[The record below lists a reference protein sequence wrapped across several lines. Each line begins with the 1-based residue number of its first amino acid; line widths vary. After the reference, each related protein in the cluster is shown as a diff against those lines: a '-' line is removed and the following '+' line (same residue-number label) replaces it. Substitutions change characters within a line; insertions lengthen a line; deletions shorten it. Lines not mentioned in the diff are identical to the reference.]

1 MSRPPKA
8 LLLPVV
14 MACLQLAGC
23 ASYEP
28 AVLTPAVTLS
38 PEAVT
43 LGRSNP
49 DSTQRSFGLDVT
61 RNESDSLFNIEVLP
75 GVRVRS
81 VSPGGAAAT
90 SGLQA
95 GDIILAIDEVE
106 VNQPD
111 AIRALEQQTE
121 QNSFAF
127 TVRRDTTVFEA
138 VVVARQANAA
148 SAPVELYRVDPVAS
162 RAGYRSEL
170 LSVDGRPEIV
180 AAEIRQFY
188 PDSPLPG
195 AGLNVG
201 DLILAIDGGQISS
214 AQDLVNRL
222 NNDYELGET
231 VSFSV
236 YDGQTVMEREVTL
249 WNPGR
254 RLSRLSLGPLLQ
266 YESSLNP
273 PGQSLSIIDLWL
285 FALYRYQQTEGERSH
300 SVLGLFNFSSD
311 YGELIEE
318 Q

>member
-1 MSRPPKA
+1 MPRMLRIA
-8 LLLPVV
+8 LLPFIV
-14 MACLQLAGC
+14 ACLQLTAC

-28 AVLTPAVTLS
+28 AVLIPAVTLS
-38 PEAVT
+38 HETVT
-43 LGRSNP
+43 LGSTNP
-49 DSTQRSFGLDVT
+49 GSAQRSFGLDVT

-75 GVRVRS
+75 GVRVRG
-81 VSPGGAAAT
+81 VAPGSAAAT

-95 GDIILAIDEVE
+95 GDIILAIDDVE

-111 AIRALEQQTE
+111 ALRALEQQSE
-121 QNSFAF
+121 QENFSF
-127 TVRRDTTVFEA
+127 TVRRDTTVFA
-138 VVVARQANAA
+138 VDVVARQANTA
-148 SAPVELYRVDPVAS
+148 SAPVELYRVDPIAS

-170 LSVDGRPEIV
+170 VSVNGTPEIV

-201 DLILAIDGGQISS
+201 DLILAIDGGQLSS

-222 NNDYELGET
+222 NTDYELGDS

-236 YDGQTVMEREVTL
+236 YDGQTVTEREVTL

-273 PGQSLSIIDLWL
+273 AAQSLSIIDLWL
-285 FALYRYQQTEGERSH
+285 FALYRYQQNEGERSH
-300 SVLGLFNFSSD
+300 SILGLFNFSSD
-311 YGELIEE
+311 YGELVEE